1 MYLSWNSFKQ
11 LDFTSFLSSG
21 TVSNKSFNSWSM
33 RSKASLRATVLNST
47 TGSAG
52 FSDYKQTHQHSW
64 LWTQQETHSP
74 LNHIFIFKLTM
85 IFLQSVASKWLVK
98 RVQIKYLSMK
108 YTTLH
113 FYHERPVNLSPAYY
127 RDKASC
133 VIFDVWRGAVLRALG
148 PGIYD
153 SQTNNDK
160 IRETLCSIPRY
171 TLRSR
176 IKPGQRLFK
185 LGFLSSCHLDGA

>member
-21 TVSNKSFNSWSM
+21 AVSNKSFNSWSM
-33 RSKASLRATVLNST
+33 RSKASLRANVLNST

-108 YTTLH
+108 YTIPALLSRTTCKLESSLLPWQGKLRD
-113 FYHERPVNLSPAYY
+113 FRRVTWRRFTRPRP
-127 RDKASC
+127 
-133 VIFDVWRGAVLRALG
+133 W
-148 PGIYD
+148 D
-153 SQTNNDK
+153 SQTNKDK

>member
-21 TVSNKSFNSWSM
+21 AVSNKSFNSWSM

-98 RVQIKYLSMK
+98 RVQIKYLSIK
-108 YTTLH
+108 YMIPALLSRTTCKL
-113 FYHERPVNLSPAYY
+113 ESSLLPWQGKL
-127 RDKASC
+127 RDFRRVTC
-133 VIFDVWRGAVLRALG
+133 AVLRALG
-148 PGIYD
+148 PGIVK
-153 SQTNNDK
+153 QTTTKYEKHFAVFRDTHYVPESSLDNA
-160 IRETLCSIPRY
+160 
-171 TLRSR
+171 
-176 IKPGQRLFK
+176 
-185 LGFLSSCHLDGA
+185 FLSLAFWVRVI